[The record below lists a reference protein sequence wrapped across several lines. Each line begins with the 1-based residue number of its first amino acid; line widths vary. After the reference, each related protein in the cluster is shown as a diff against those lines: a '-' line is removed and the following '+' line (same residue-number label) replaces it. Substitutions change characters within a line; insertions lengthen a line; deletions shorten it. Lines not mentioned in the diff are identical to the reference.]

1 MKTRDCFRGKMGAG
15 GFSLIE
21 MLISLVIL
29 SVSLLAIASLMA
41 VTTRNNASGAQMTE
55 AINLAQDKIEEL
67 SVTPSGNLL
76 PGNDQKK
83 GSTGINYSRNWTV
96 LPNATG
102 NLRAVTVTVNWNNR
116 ENHSINLLSTI
127 CQ

>member
-1 MKTRDCFRGKMGAG
+1 MKTRDCFRGEMGAR

-67 SVTPSGNLL
+67 SVTPYGNLL

-83 GSTGINYSRNWTV
+83 ESTGINYSRNWTV